1 MHMSEGLVT
10 ILVYA
15 WDPYQPAWPV
25 FCYGLHKYWPDCPYP
40 LVFLTNEL
48 EAPCGTTIKVGGVN
62 NFYHKMVFALERI
75 KTPFILFMHEDYWI
89 KDFVC
94 TENIEQYVSL
104 LENGLAEYIRLIP
117 IPPPDRDFYL
127 DKRLGIINT
136 NSEYRISFMASL
148 WRVSTLQDLMDPSLS
163 LWEHEKYGTR
173 LSASY
178 GDRFLS
184 VKKSSYGIDY
194 VVTAIS
200 NKLWSSAAYEYVE
213 REGLLVDFDKL
224 IPPPRHEVFVR
235 QMHSFAYRIKRR
247 ITKKV
252 AKVKAARTSR

>member
-1 MHMSEGLVT
+1 MQISEALVT

-48 EAPCGTTIKVGGVN
+48 EAPCGITIKVGSVN
-62 NFYHKMVFALERI
+62 NFYQKMTFAFERI
-75 KTPFILFMHEDYWI
+75 ETPFILFMHEDYWI
-89 KDFVC
+89 KNPVC
-94 TENIEQYVSL
+94 TNNIKYYVFL
-104 LENGLAEYIRLIP
+104 LEQGIAEYIRLIP
-117 IPPPDRDFYL
+117 VPPPDRDFPL
-127 DKRLGIINT
+127 DNRLGIINT
-136 NSEYRISFMASL
+136 SSEYRVSFMASL
-148 WRVSTLQDLMDPSLS
+148 WRVSTLKNLMDPTLS
-163 LWEHEKYGTR
+163 LWEHEKYGAK

-194 VVTAIS
+194 DVTAIS
-200 NKLWSSAAYEYVE
+200 DRRWSRAAYQYAE
-213 REGLLVDFDKL
+213 REGLFVDFDKL
-224 IPPPRHEVFVR
+224 IPPPRHQVFVR
-235 QMHSFAYRIKRR
+235 QMRSFAYRIKRR
-247 ITKKV
+247 IIKKV

>member
-1 MHMSEGLVT
+1 MSEVSVT

-40 LVFLTNEL
+40 LVFITNEL
-48 EAPCGTTIKVGGVN
+48 EAPCGITIKVGSVN
-62 NFYHKMVFALERI
+62 NFYQKMSLALERI
-75 KTPFILFMHEDYWI
+75 ETPFILFMHEDYWI

-94 TENIEQYVSL
+94 TDNITQYVSL
-104 LENGLAEYIRLIP
+104 LEKGLAEYIRLIP
-117 IPPPDRDFYL
+117 VPPPDRDFDL

-136 NSEYRISFMASL
+136 NSEYRVSFMASL

-163 LWEHEKYGTR
+163 LWEHEKYGAR

-184 VKKSSYGIDY
+184 VKEHSYGIDHI
-194 VVTAIS
+194 VTAIS
-200 NKLWSSAAYEYVE
+200 NRLWSSAAYEYVE
-213 REGLLVDFDKL
+213 REGLSVDFDKL
-224 IPPPRHEVFVR
+224 IPLPRHQVFVR
-235 QMHSFAYRIKRR
+235 QMHSFAYRLKRR
-247 ITKKV
+247 IIKKMR
-252 AKVKAARTSR
+252 AVKAARTFR